1 MTSDQKRKRKK
12 KKKASSHT
20 QSLRFY
26 NIYEILSLKPFVS
39 IFDQPGTLDMIAYW
53 RIVFLFFIMQDRNSI
68 IT

>member
-12 KKKASSHT
+12 KRKKASSHM

-53 RIVFLFFIMQDRNSI
+53 RIVFFIFYNTR
-68 IT
+68 